1 MDTMKKKAQVWLC
14 IAICLM
20 LVSMIGASL
29 VQTSAGKVTIKDLRW
44 ETTQGIQM
52 SGLLFIPDG
61 VSADNKAPCI
71 VTSHGMF
78 NNREMQ
84 DANYVELSRRGYV
97 VLSMDMF
104 SHGFSQN
111 VNFIGGILT
120 GMYEAVKMV
129 AELPYVDATRIGI
142 TD

>member
-61 VSADNKAPCI
+61 R
-71 VTSHGMF
+71 F
-78 NNREMQ
+78 
-84 DANYVELSRRGYV
+84 
-97 VLSMDMF
+97 
-104 SHGFSQN
+104 
-111 VNFIGGILT
+111 GG
-120 GMYEAVKMV
+120 
-129 AELPYVDATRIGI
+129 
-142 TD
+142 